1 MGKTN
6 QITEQQRQT
15 WNKFSV
21 GWEKWDQW
29 VINWLAPVG
38 KKLLDDVE
46 LKSNYKVLDVSTGTG
61 EPGLTAATKVSL
73 VVATDVAEDMVKIA
87 RKNADARGLNNFEVR
102 VVDAESLPFADGEF
116 DAVVCRLGVMYFANP
131 AVGVREM
138 SRVLKLGRK
147 LALAAWSDPS
157 KNPWATIAGGVINKL
172 LNLPAPPADAPGVFR
187 CSQPNKLVEL
197 LQQANLHDTR
207 QTEVSGEV
215 VFDSS
220 EHYWEFINDVV
231 APVATALGNIN
242 EPMREQARQAVMEAT
257 QPYQQDG
264 KVIFPWTCW
273 VGSGRK

>member
-1 MGKTN
+1 M
-6 QITEQQRQT
+6 
-15 WNKFSV
+15 
-21 GWEKWDQW
+21 
-29 VINWLAPVG
+29 
-38 KKLLDDVE
+38 
-46 LKSNYKVLDVSTGTG
+46 
-61 EPGLTAATKVSL
+61 
-73 VVATDVAEDMVKIA
+73 
-87 RKNADARGLNNFEVR
+87 
-102 VVDAESLPFADGEF
+102 
-116 DAVVCRLGVMYFANP
+116 
-131 AVGVREM
+131 
-138 SRVLKLGRK
+138 
-147 LALAAWSDPS
+147 
-157 KNPWATIAGGVINKL
+157 
-172 LNLPAPPADAPGVFR
+172 
-187 CSQPNKLVEL
+187 